1 MKKYITPLN
10 IAFFLWGL
18 VLVTIS
24 QLNPEYTRYFL
35 YLSII
40 VIIPIAIINM
50 IKMKNEDKR
59 NGTML
64 FQKSVYRML
73 FMAILL
79 GFVFFISKQNPV

>member
-1 MKKYITPLN
+1 MKQLITPVN

-18 VLVTIS
+18 VLVIIA
-24 QLNPEYTRYFL
+24 QLHPEYTRYFL

-40 VIIPIAIINM
+40 VIIPVTVINM
-50 IKMKNEDKR
+50 IKMKREDKR

-64 FQKSVYRML
+64 FRTSIYRML

-79 GFVFFISKQNPV
+79 GFVFFMTKLNPM